1 MKIQVNHQNLM
12 NNNQKPK
19 YQNYMLNENNNYI
32 SGIKYKHEIKINQS
46 STKQAPIKKFMKQ
59 NHQSIKMSS
68 DKIKVEENKNNN
80 RIIQYPLERK
90 YNPIYFHEK
99 KFYQNQLDNIPKKPD
114 LTIYNNKIINNNN
127 NLQYY
132 EIDMTTKKENNES
145 NIQQNRCIYRNNQNE
160 KLSINNN
167 KDNEN
172 FFKNLRNY
180 NDKKPA
186 RNTFSS
192 MKIPN
197 QQFEKKHHNQ
207 IITNITLKEN
217 NILKNTTNIISQ
229 KKQNKIVK
237 NNDFRTDSVG
247 TKDLPKYV
255 ENKKQNEQKKRNQET
270 IYIKKH
276 QNIKKE
282 IKQIN
287 KFINCKIDK
296 NDNFFFRNEN
306 KIKNEIIE
314 HNEYFLLK
322 GKEKEKIFKK
332 NLINYFSLKGSKIQN
347 KNKKLSQESHFN
359 FILEGKK
366 FNDLK
371 PNEKLKE
378 ILLFIEKYNLSEEIK
393 KELINKLNLSIEANK
408 PKKIKFE
415 ENGQKN
421 ANDISSKKKKKEKII
436 LPEEKE
442 KEKEKE
448 KEINDFNKYNKI
460 YGFNNDGNNC
470 YLNSSLQLLT
480 RIKDLKKE
488 VFNFQENYQDNDTQG
503 RLIIEFRNI
512 LKKIENSTNDNLIIN
527 PARLKSIMGNVD
539 ERYNSYGQ
547 EDSNEFIANFINA
560 ILSETANKEIKVK
573 KLNIVNELEKR
584 PYENLYKKF
593 YQRKG
598 NSFILNLF
606 YGITKLTKYCKKCGT
621 INSIK
626 FNVYN
631 MLEFPLYSLAK
642 KYKNKDLTL
651 NDLYNKYIEEIKNDG
666 TCNNCNED
674 ELYSKTTIYTLPKYL
689 MICLQRT
696 CDNEYFCNNV
706 LYPKNINLKSEFDNN
721 KSSYTLECVIEH
733 SGGISYGHYTALAP
747 VDKDNNIW
755 YRFNDSYC
763 NQFKTDF
770 QSNNAFILL
779 YKLK

>member
-19 YQNYMLNENNNYI
+19 YQNYLLNENNNYI

-90 YNPIYFHEK
+90 YNHIYFHEK

-127 NLQYY
+127 LQYY

-145 NIQQNRCIYRNNQNE
+145 NIQQNRCIYRTNQNE

-172 FFKNLRNY
+172 FMKNLRNY

-296 NDNFFFRNEN
+296 NDNFFFRNES

-378 ILLFIEKYNLSEEIK
+378 IFLFIEKYNLSEEIK

-442 KEKEKE
+442 KEKE
-448 KEINDFNKYNKI
+448 INDFNKYNKI

-480 RIKDLKKE
+480 RIKDLKNE

-573 KLNIVNELEKR
+573 KLNIINELEKR

-666 TCNNCNED
+666 TCNNCNEE

-706 LYPKNINLKSEFDNN
+706 LYSKNINLKSEFDNN

-733 SGGISYGHYTALAP
+733 SGGINYGHYTALAP

-755 YRFNDSYC
+755 YRFSDSYC
-763 NQFKTDF
+763 NKFKTDF

>member
-99 KFYQNQLDNIPKKPD
+99 NFYHNQLDNIPKKPD
-114 LTIYNNKIINNNN
+114 LTIYNNKIINNN

-172 FFKNLRNY
+172 FIKNLRNY
-180 NDKKPA
+180 NGKKLA

-296 NDNFFFRNEN
+296 NDNFFFRNED

-371 PNEKLKE
+371 PIEKLKE

-393 KELINKLNLSIEANK
+393 KELINRLNLSIEANK

-442 KEKEKE
+442 KE
-448 KEINDFNKYNKI
+448 INDFNKYNKI

-480 RIKDLKKE
+480 RIKDLKNE

-763 NQFKTDF
+763 NKFKTDF

>member
-1 MKIQVNHQNLM
+1 MKIKVNHQNLM

-127 NLQYY
+127 LQYY

-172 FFKNLRNY
+172 FIKNLRNY

-207 IITNITLKEN
+207 IITNISLKEN

-448 KEINDFNKYNKI
+448 INDFNKYNKI

-480 RIKDLKKE
+480 RIKDLKNE

-706 LYPKNINLKSEFDNN
+706 LYSKNINLKSEFDNN

-733 SGGISYGHYTALAP
+733 SGDISYGHYTALAP

-763 NQFKTDF
+763 NKFKTDF

>member
-19 YQNYMLNENNNYI
+19 YQNYMLIENNNYI

-99 KFYQNQLDNIPKKPD
+99 NFYHNQLDNIPKKPD
-114 LTIYNNKIINNNN
+114 LTIYNNKIINNN

-172 FFKNLRNY
+172 FIKNLRNY
-180 NDKKPA
+180 NDKKLA

-197 QQFEKKHHNQ
+197 QQFDKKHHNQ

-378 ILLFIEKYNLSEEIK
+378 ILSFIEKYSLSEEIK

-442 KEKEKE
+442 KE
-448 KEINDFNKYNKI
+448 INDFNKYNKI

-480 RIKDLKKE
+480 RIKDLKNE

-706 LYPKNINLKSEFDNN
+706 LYSKNINLKSEFDNN

-755 YRFNDSYC
+755 YRFSDSYC
-763 NQFKTDF
+763 NKFKTDF

>member
-99 KFYQNQLDNIPKKPD
+99 KFYHNQLDNIPKKPY
-114 LTIYNNKIINNNN
+114 LTIYNNKIINNN

-132 EIDMTTKKENNES
+132 EIDMTTKKEKKES

-160 KLSINNN
+160 KLNINNN

-172 FFKNLRNY
+172 FMKNLRNY

-442 KEKEKE
+442 KE
-448 KEINDFNKYNKI
+448 INDFNKYNKI

-480 RIKDLKKE
+480 RIKDLKNE

-539 ERYNSYGQ
+539 ERYNSYEQ

-706 LYPKNINLKSEFDNN
+706 LYSKNINLKSEFDNN

-763 NQFKTDF
+763 NKFKTDF

>member
-132 EIDMTTKKENNES
+132 EIDMTTKKEKKES

-160 KLSINNN
+160 KLSTNNN

-371 PNEKLKE
+371 PIEKLKE

-408 PKKIKFE
+408 TKKIKFE

-436 LPEEKE
+436 LPEE

-642 KYKNKDLTL
+642 KYKNKDLAL

-706 LYPKNINLKSEFDNN
+706 LYSKNINLKSEFDNN

-763 NQFKTDF
+763 NKFKTDF

>member
-127 NLQYY
+127 LQYY
-132 EIDMTTKKENNES
+132 EIDMTTKKEKKES

-172 FFKNLRNY
+172 FIKNLRNY

-442 KEKEKE
+442 KE
-448 KEINDFNKYNKI
+448 INDFNKYNKI

-480 RIKDLKKE
+480 RIKDLKNE

-706 LYPKNINLKSEFDNN
+706 LYSKNINLKSEFDNN

-763 NQFKTDF
+763 NKFKTDF

>member
-127 NLQYY
+127 LQYY

-172 FFKNLRNY
+172 FIKNLRNY
-180 NDKKPA
+180 NGKKLA

-371 PNEKLKE
+371 PIEKLKE
-378 ILLFIEKYNLSEEIK
+378 ILSFIEKYNLSEEIK

-436 LPEEKE
+436 LPEE

-512 LKKIENSTNDNLIIN
+512 LNKIENSTNDNLIIN

-763 NQFKTDF
+763 NKFKTDF

>member
-172 FFKNLRNY
+172 FIKNLRNY
-180 NDKKPA
+180 NDKKLA

-480 RIKDLKKE
+480 RIKDLKNE

-763 NQFKTDF
+763 NKFKTDF

>member
-127 NLQYY
+127 LQYY
-132 EIDMTTKKENNES
+132 EIDMTTKKEKKES

-448 KEINDFNKYNKI
+448 INDFNKYNKI

-480 RIKDLKKE
+480 RIKDLKNE

-706 LYPKNINLKSEFDNN
+706 LYSKNINLKSEFDNN

-733 SGGISYGHYTALAP
+733 SGGINYGHYTALAP

-763 NQFKTDF
+763 NKFKTDF

>member
-59 NHQSIKMSS
+59 NHQSIKISS

-114 LTIYNNKIINNNN
+114 LTIYNNKIINNN

-207 IITNITLKEN
+207 IITNITLKGN

-276 QNIKKE
+276 QNIKKD

-306 KIKNEIIE
+306 KIKNEFIE

-442 KEKEKE
+442 KE
-448 KEINDFNKYNKI
+448 INDFNKYNKI

-480 RIKDLKKE
+480 RIKDLKNE

-512 LKKIENSTNDNLIIN
+512 LNKIENSTNDNLIIN

-539 ERYNSYGQ
+539 ERYNSYEQ

-706 LYPKNINLKSEFDNN
+706 LYSKNINLKSEFDNN

>member
-19 YQNYMLNENNNYI
+19 YQNYLLNENNNYI

-99 KFYQNQLDNIPKKPD
+99 KFYQNQLDNIPKKPG
-114 LTIYNNKIINNNN
+114 LTIYNNKIINNN

-132 EIDMTTKKENNES
+132 EIDMTTKKVNNES

-442 KEKEKE
+442 KE
-448 KEINDFNKYNKI
+448 INDFNKYNKI

-706 LYPKNINLKSEFDNN
+706 LYSKNINLKSEFDNN

-755 YRFNDSYC
+755 YRFSDSYC
-763 NQFKTDF
+763 NKFKTDF

>member
-32 SGIKYKHEIKINQS
+32 SGIKYKHEIKIHQS

-99 KFYQNQLDNIPKKPD
+99 NFYHNQLDNIPKKPD

-127 NLQYY
+127 LQYH

-197 QQFEKKHHNQ
+197 QQFEKKNHNQ

-442 KEKEKE
+442 KE
-448 KEINDFNKYNKI
+448 INDFNKYNKI

-480 RIKDLKKE
+480 RIKDLKNE

-763 NQFKTDF
+763 NKFKTDF

>member
-99 KFYQNQLDNIPKKPD
+99 NFYHNQLGNIPKKPD
-114 LTIYNNKIINNNN
+114 LTIYNNKIINNN

-145 NIQQNRCIYRNNQNE
+145 NIQQNRYIYRNNQNE

-172 FFKNLRNY
+172 FIKNLRNY
-180 NDKKPA
+180 NDKKLA

-442 KEKEKE
+442 KE
-448 KEINDFNKYNKI
+448 INDFNKYNKI

-480 RIKDLKKE
+480 RIKDLKNE

-763 NQFKTDF
+763 NKFKTDF

>member
-90 YNPIYFHEK
+90 YNHIYFHEK

-127 NLQYY
+127 LQYY
-132 EIDMTTKKENNES
+132 EIDMTTKKVNNES

-217 NILKNTTNIISQ
+217 NILKNTTIIISQ

-371 PNEKLKE
+371 PIEKLKE

-442 KEKEKE
+442 KE
-448 KEINDFNKYNKI
+448 INDFNKYNKI

-480 RIKDLKKE
+480 RIKDLKNE

>member
-19 YQNYMLNENNNYI
+19 YQNYLLNENNNYI

-99 KFYQNQLDNIPKKPD
+99 KFYHNQLDNIPKKPD

-127 NLQYY
+127 LQYS

-160 KLSINNN
+160 KLSLNNN

-172 FFKNLRNY
+172 FIKNLRNY
-180 NDKKPA
+180 NDKKLA

-255 ENKKQNEQKKRNQET
+255 ENKKQNEPKKRNQET

-366 FNDLK
+366 FNDLE

-378 ILLFIEKYNLSEEIK
+378 ILSFIEKYSLSEEIK

-408 PKKIKFE
+408 QKKIKFE

-436 LPEEKE
+436 LPEE

-480 RIKDLKKE
+480 RIKDLKNE

>member
-127 NLQYY
+127 LQYY

-172 FFKNLRNY
+172 FIKNLRNY
-180 NDKKPA
+180 NDKKLA

-229 KKQNKIVK
+229 KKKNKIVK

-448 KEINDFNKYNKI
+448 INDFNKYNKI

-480 RIKDLKKE
+480 RIKDLKNE

-651 NDLYNKYIEEIKNDG
+651 SDLYNKYIEEIKNDG

-706 LYPKNINLKSEFDNN
+706 LYSKNINLKSEFDNN

-733 SGGISYGHYTALAP
+733 SGGINYGHYTALAP

-763 NQFKTDF
+763 NKFKTDF